1 MVEARDAG
9 TPNPPM
15 TLAGVVP
22 STLMNVPYYGSIP
35 KSNSNL
41 GWLGEIVVQLI
52 FVGWIG
58 NEPIFFHVATPRR

>member
-15 TLAGVVP
+15 TLAGVVLP
-22 STLMNVPYYGSIP
+22 DLMNVSYYGSIP

-41 GWLGEIVVQLI
+41 GWLGEIVVHLI
-52 FVGWIG
+52 FVEWIG
-58 NEPIFFHVATPRR
+58 NELTFFHVATPRK

>member
-22 STLMNVPYYGSIP
+22 PDLMNASYYGSRP

-52 FVGWIG
+52 FVEWIG

>member
-22 STLMNVPYYGSIP
+22 PDLMNISYYDSTL

-41 GWLGEIVVQLI
+41 GWLGEIVVLLI
-52 FVGWIG
+52 FVEWIG
-58 NEPIFFHVATPRR
+58 NELTFFHVATPRK

>member
-1 MVEARDAG
+1 MVEARDPG

-41 GWLGEIVVQLI
+41 GGLGEIVVHLI
-52 FVGWIG
+52 FVEWIG
-58 NEPIFFHVATPRR
+58 NELTFFHVATPRK